1 MGLITLIVVLIVVG
15 LVVYLVQNYLPID
28 PKFKQL
34 IIAIII
40 VILIVWLLQAVG
52 LLPGTINF
60 R

>member
-1 MGLITLIVVLIVVG
+1 MDLITLIVVLIVVG